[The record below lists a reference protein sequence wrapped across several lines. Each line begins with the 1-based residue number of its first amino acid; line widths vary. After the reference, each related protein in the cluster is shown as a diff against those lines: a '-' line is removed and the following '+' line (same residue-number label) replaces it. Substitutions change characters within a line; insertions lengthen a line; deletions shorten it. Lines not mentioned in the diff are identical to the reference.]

1 MPNSPHLA
9 LPKPVPEL
17 PPFVEFQESLSSR
30 VEDIPPFVDRVMQFI
45 KQLTGTLGG
54 EDGSDIDIEMALVEA
69 IANAVIHGNLRNAQK
84 RVHVTCRYNMDGE
97 IMLTIRDEGQGFDTH
112 ALPDP
117 TTQDNLLLTHG
128 RGIRLMQALM
138 DKVEFEERGTVVRM
152 RKRLRNRVN
161 ENAARPGHSPS
172 ASLFADVQAART

>member
-1 MPNSPHLA
+1 
-9 LPKPVPEL
+9 
-17 PPFVEFQESLSSR
+17 
-30 VEDIPPFVDRVMQFI
+30 MQCI

-54 EDGSDIDIEMALVEA
+54 EGESHIDTEMALVEA
-69 IANAVIHGNLRNAQK
+69 IANGVIHGNLRNAQK
-84 RVHVTCRYNMDGE
+84 RVYVTCRYSIDGE

-138 DKVEFEERGTVVRM
+138 DEVEFEERGTVVRL
-152 RKRLRNRVN
+152 RKRLRNPVN
-161 ENAARPGHSPS
+161 EDTDRPGHSSS
-172 ASLFADVQAART
+172 AKLSADFQTART